1 MANNNLKTLKYD
13 YDQNKVIDLLNK
25 NFALIEWALGGKL
38 NGQNLDT
45 KYLADFVADHA
56 TITELSASKITAGAI
71 GLDKGITMSSNIITI
86 DKNGVVITRQD
97 GAAELDFTAGTIGMF
112 ALVGATMVPKL
123 WFDAEKGTYVF
134 DGMLSADVIE
144 ALSAIITP
152 NLYAEKATI
161 AGITVDQLDTSD
173 KVQKYLDADGSDD
186 NYQKIYAQF
195 HEFVTAQ
202 TDGLEANKVA
212 ATNRSGEA
220 LYWTNDTHVAAS
232 TTVTSYPVYVYNYTE
247 SNKLKLG
254 FEIDPSG
261 ETSYYIPVV
270 EMGAGTGTGN
280 NGKGYIYKGT
290 DGLYIQYVHSTAGTI
305 FTIKI
310 TDDGIDFSDLP
321 SVTFS
326 TTTTIL
332 GVPQLWVR
340 PDQPTGAKT
349 NDAWIDTDD
358 YSRYEKTALTAA
370 ATLLISSNEFI
381 TASGTFTITLHAATS
396 SGIIKKIYNIGT
408 GIITIAGTIN
418 GATNM
423 ILYPK
428 ESVELITDGTA
439 WRY

>member
-1 MANNNLKTLKYD
+1 MASNNLKTLKYD
-13 YDQNKVIDLLNK
+13 YDQNKIVDLLNK
-25 NFALIEWALGGKL
+25 NFAIIEWALGGRL
-38 NGQNLDT
+38 NGNNLDT
-45 KYLADFVADHA
+45 KYLEDFVADHA

-71 GLDKGITMSSNIITI
+71 GLNKDITVSSNIITL

-112 ALVGATMVPKL
+112 ALIGDTMVPKL
-123 WFDAEKGTYVF
+123 WFDAIQGTYVF

-152 NLYAEKATI
+152 NLYADKATI
-161 AGITVDQLDTSD
+161 AEITVDQLDTSD
-173 KVQKYLDADGSDD
+173 KVQKYLVNDITDD
-186 NYQKIYAQF
+186 NYQLIYDQWHKF
-195 HEFVTAQ
+195 KT
-202 TDGLEANKVA
+202 
-212 ATNRSGEA
+212 
-220 LYWTNDTHVAAS
+220 AS
-232 TTVTSYPVYVYNYTE
+232 TTGTSVIQARNRKNELLYWADNTHKSASTEVTDYPVLTFVYEAEQT
-247 SNKLKLG
+247 KMKIG
-254 FEIDPSG
+254 FETDPSG

-280 NGKGYIYKGT
+280 NGKGYIYKGA
-290 DGLYIQYVHSTAGTI
+290 DGLYIQYVHSTTGAI

-332 GVPQLWVR
+332 GVPQLWVQA
-340 PDQPTGAKT
+340 DQPTGAKT
-349 NDAWIDTDD
+349 GDAWVDTDD
-358 YSRYEKTALTAA
+358 YSRYEKTALTSA
-370 ATLLISSNEFI
+370 ATLAVSANEFI
-381 TASGTFTITLHAATS
+381 TASGTFTITLHAATTA
-396 SGIIKKIYNIGT
+396 GIIKKIYNIGT

-428 ESVELITDGTA
+428 ESIDLITDGTA